1 MDTQL
6 SDLEQR
12 VNVLETMLST
22 LMARLTAEATPPPST
37 TLVAPVRIV
46 DAAGRVL
53 VSIEQRP
60 HDVSV
65 RIINEAGIVTAALGV
80 DGTQAGY
87 LAIRN
92 AEGTL
97 VAFLDVELSG
107 ARLQLEDHQ
116 RQGGVIL
123 FGGDSG
129 DEAGGGINIVHTA
142 GGLSL
147 SLCST
152 PDGGEV
158 VCYDGQTQETVR
170 AQMPTP
176 SVTP

>member
-12 VNVLETMLST
+12 VKVLETTLST
-22 LMARLTAEATPPPST
+22 LMARLTVEAPHPSST
-37 TLVAPVRIV
+37 TLVAPVHIV
-46 DAAGRVL
+46 DASGRVL
-53 VSIEQRP
+53 VAIEQRP

-65 RIINEAGIVTAALGV
+65 RIMNEAGIVTTALGI

-92 AEGTL
+92 AAGTL

-107 ARLQLEDHQ
+107 ARLQLDDHQ

-129 DEAGGGINIVHTA
+129 DGAGGGINIAHTA

-158 VCYDGQTQETVR
+158 VCYDGQAQETVR
-170 AQMPTP
+170 AQIPTP